1 MGSSDSGGG
10 ALSHPPEIDIS
21 VMPDFQAFEVN
32 FVRPDR
38 LVTAGAEYGSL
49 SRQSTSAGEDD
60 ANVPGLRLRSAVAAQ

>member
-21 VMPDFQAFEVN
+21 VMPDFRAFEVN

-49 SRQSTSAGEDD
+49 
-60 ANVPGLRLRSAVAAQ
+60 